1 MSRTATMA
9 TGFFLILAG
18 IQLHLVESFTMT
30 PRVSHFLNDKFTQ
43 QPLSATPTP
52 PNNVAASGD
61 FSAPRQNYNSPYY
74 QASYSQPSQ
83 HGSNTISP
91 GPVAAKLS
99 PDQST
104 IVPPRW
110 FCWPVL
116 FLGAF
121 LLLQGAV
128 KPRD

>member
-18 IQLHLVESFTMT
+18 IQLHVVESFTMT
-30 PRVSHFLNDKFTQ
+30 PRVSHFFNDQFSQ
-43 QPLSATPTP
+43 QHPSALSTLS
-52 PNNVAASGD
+52 NNIDASGN
-61 FSAPRQNYNSPYY
+61 FSGPRQNYNSPYY
-74 QASYSQPSQ
+74 QASYSQ
-83 HGSNTISP
+83 SNGNQIASP
-91 GPVAAKLS
+91 GPVTPIRTS
-99 PDQST
+99 GQST

-121 LLLQGAV
+121 LLLQGAT

>member
-18 IQLHLVESFTMT
+18 IQLHLVESFTLT
-30 PRVSHFLNDKFTQ
+30 PRMSHFLNDTFSQ
-43 QPLSATPTP
+43 QDLSAAHALPS
-52 PNNVAASGD
+52 NVATSEVFSGQ
-61 FSAPRQNYNSPYY
+61 RQDYNSPYY
-74 QASYSQPSQ
+74 QASYSQPSGNQ
-83 HGSNTISP
+83 PVSS
-91 GPVAAKLS
+91 GPVATYRSAG
-99 PDQST
+99 QST
-104 IVPPRW
+104 VVPPRW

-121 LLLQGAV
+121 LLLQGAI